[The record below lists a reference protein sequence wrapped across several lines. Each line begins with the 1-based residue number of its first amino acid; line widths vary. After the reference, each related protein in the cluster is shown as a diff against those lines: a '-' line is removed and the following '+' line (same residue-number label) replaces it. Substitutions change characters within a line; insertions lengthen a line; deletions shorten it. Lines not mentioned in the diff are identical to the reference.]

1 MFGREK
7 KQEARLAALEA
18 RVFQLEVQIMD
29 LKTAP
34 AVKAAPKRA
43 AKKAQ
48 GSFNANC
55 VLGANS
61 KMWYSLWE

>member
-43 AKKAQ
+43 AKKA
-48 GSFNANC
+48 
-55 VLGANS
+55 
-61 KMWYSLWE
+61 